1 MKQWVSAQELAG
13 VAGLSRNDRNIRR
26 MAEKEG
32 WPTQTRPGRAKE
44 KEYAYASLP
53 QGVQAALALRW
64 WATEVEDDKGVMQK
78 AKDGTS
84 SHIQHAWA
92 NYALLKNPSKAKA
105 QHRMAALM
113 ALQTLQANGQTLKQA
128 IAALRAQGAVPN
140 RSTVFRWLKSVHG
153 VPQPH
158 WLPFLGSKF
167 TGGNQP
173 AHCPPEIWDF
183 FKSDYLRLERP
194 AAKACYRRAK
204 QVAAKAGLEIPSLDT
219 FARRLK
225 QRVSP
230 QVIALARGGGEALS
244 KTIPA
249 QKRSVADLFALALV
263 CGDGHRF
270 DVFTKW
276 AEIEKPVRPML
287 LGLQD
292 VYSRKILA
300 WRIGLNENTALVRLA
315 FADLLRDWADYTLL
329 KNHPQP
335 KAQRGQPAR
344 LCQQMAGALTTASAL
359 KSSLRSSQACSP
371 CLAAKS
377 TGRSLITTPP
387 RPGWWQGIRLFPFH
401 GVKGTCPLAGV
412 GQRST
417 NTW

>member
-1 MKQWVSAQELAG
+1 MKRWYCTKELVNMPTLFGQRQIQIQA
-13 VAGLSRNDRNIRR
+13 N
-26 MAEKEG
+26 KED
-32 WPTQTRPGRAKE
+32 WPTQTRPGPAKE

-64 WATEVEDDKGVMQK
+64 WAAETEDGPMQK
-78 AKDGTS
+78 AKEGAS

-92 NYALLKNPSKAKA
+92 SYALLKNPSKAKA
-105 QHRMAALM
+105 QQRMAALM

-128 IAALRAQGAVPN
+128 IASLRAQGAVPN

-167 TGGNQP
+167 TGGKQP
-173 AHCPPEIWDF
+173 AHCPPEIWAF

-194 AAKACYRRAK
+194 ALGMCYRRAK
-204 QVAAKAGLEIPSLDT
+204 QVAAKEGLEIPSLDT

-230 QVIALARGGGEALS
+230 QVVALARGGGEALS

-276 AEIEKPVRPML
+276 AGLEKPVRPML

-315 FADLLRDWADYTLL
+315 FADLLRDWAD
-329 KNHPQP
+329 
-335 KAQRGQPAR
+335 
-344 LCQQMAGALTTASAL
+344 
-359 KSSLRSSQACSP
+359 
-371 CLAAKS
+371 
-377 TGRSLITTPP
+377 
-387 RPGWWQGIRLFPFH
+387 
-401 GVKGTCPLAGV
+401 
-412 GQRST
+412 
-417 NTW
+417 